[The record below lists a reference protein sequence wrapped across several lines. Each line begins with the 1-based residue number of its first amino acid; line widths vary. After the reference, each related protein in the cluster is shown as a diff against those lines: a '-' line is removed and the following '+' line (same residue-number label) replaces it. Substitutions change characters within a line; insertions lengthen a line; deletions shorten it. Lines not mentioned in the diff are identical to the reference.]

1 MRLNRTCSI
10 MVRAAYIYY
19 KGCLCYRAA
28 RAARSKKGGTDRE
41 ASDGGK
47 NDEAEDLDD

>member
-1 MRLNRTCSI
+1 MLRIFITRDAYATAR
-10 MVRAAYIYY
+10 RAPPGA
-19 KGCLCYRAA
+19 
-28 RAARSKKGGTDRE
+28 GTDRE

>member
-19 KGCLCYRAA
+19 KGCLSATARRAPPGA
-28 RAARSKKGGTDRE
+28 GTDRE

-47 NDEAEDLDD
+47 NGEAEDLDD